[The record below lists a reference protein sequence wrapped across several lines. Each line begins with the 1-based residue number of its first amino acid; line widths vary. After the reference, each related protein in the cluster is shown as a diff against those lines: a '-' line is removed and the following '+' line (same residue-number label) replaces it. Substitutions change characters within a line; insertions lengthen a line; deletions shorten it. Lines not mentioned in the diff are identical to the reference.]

1 MNILHMQKLKKY
13 LKKAVVALI
22 EPIEREFPFLVL
34 FFMLIVFRPVK
45 FLLYTFIHS
54 DQYEVEGWGAICLA
68 FLISYILTLIVYY
81 AHRKWVKVFFYTI
94 GCTIFSI
101 DIFLHIVFHK
111 VICPQVLTVIGETN
125 YGEAHDFLQTFL
137 LSPKGFLSLFVVALA
152 VTIIYMSEKRRQV
165 FVSYLEKHPTKKNLI
180 DAVALSLSVVG
191 AFNAGVYY
199 KLLTN
204 RLDKDIILSDSTDSF
219 TSTLC
224 ALRAITFNAYEM
236 KKAVQNAN
244 DVRGGKITEKDSLNV
259 IFIIGESYNKRHAQI
274 YGYQLSTTPR
284 LMEEKKKGNLFV
296 FKDVV
301 SPSNYTTIVMKNMMC
316 CNSLA
321 NNEKWY
327 TTPFVPTIF
336 KRSGMEVDYWDNQ
349 RINSRT
355 IYDFTLN
362 AFLFNRNIIKL
373 SYNRIAPQTFEYDD
387 QLVSNYKQYKNK
399 AKGKYKFI
407 IFHLMGQHIDATE
420 RYPHDRFSRFSA
432 KNIHKEA
439 PYMTE
444 DRRQN
449 IADYDNATYYND
461 SVVSHII
468 DLYRNENTV
477 VVYCSDHG
485 EEVYDYRDSKG
496 RIDPEPGEL
505 RNCLKYQYEVPF
517 VIWCSDKYK
526 ALHPNTIRRIKASLN
541 RPFMTDNTCQLLF
554 DLAGLQT
561 IYYRPEH
568 DLISPKFR
576 ASKRIVNDNI
586 DYDAVMR

>member
-1 MNILHMQKLKKY
+1 MTNLKRFFIE
-13 LKKAVVALI
+13 AIQPLI
-22 EPIEREFPFLVL
+22 SPIVRELPFMVL

-81 AHRKWVKVFFYTI
+81 THRKWVKVFFYTI

-101 DIFLHIVFHK
+101 DIFLYIVFHK
-111 VICPQVLTVIGETN
+111 VISPQVLTVIGETN

-137 LSPKGFLSLFVVALA
+137 LSPKGILTLFIVAFV
-152 VTIIYMSEKRRQV
+152 VTIIYVSEKQRQV
-165 FVSYLEKHPTKKNLI
+165 FVSYLEHHPIKKDLI
-180 DAVALSLSVVG
+180 DAVALSLAVIG

-204 RLDKDIILSDSTDSF
+204 KLDKDIILSDSTDSF

-224 ALRAITFNAYEM
+224 ALRAIAFNAYEM

-244 DVRGGKITEKDSLNV
+244 NVRSGKITEKDSLNV

-274 YGYQLSTTPR
+274 YGYQLPTTPR
-284 LMEEKKKGNLFV
+284 LMEEERKGNLFV

-301 SPSNYTTIVMKNMMC
+301 SPSNYTTTVMKNMMC

-321 NNEKWY
+321 KNEKWY
-327 TTPFVPTIF
+327 DTPFVPTIF

-349 RINSRT
+349 RINSRN

-362 AFLFNRNIIKL
+362 AFLFNRDIIKL
-373 SYNRIAPQTFEYDD
+373 SYNRIAPQVFKYDD
-387 QLVSNYKQYKNK
+387 QLVSNYELYKNK
-399 AKGKYKFI
+399 ATGKYKFV
-407 IFHLMGQHIDATE
+407 IFHLMGQHIDAEE
-420 RYPHDRFSRFSA
+420 RYPHDHFSRFSA
-432 KNIHKEA
+432 KDIHKEA

-444 DRRQN
+444 TKRQD
-449 IADYDNATYYND
+449 IANYDNATYYND

-477 VVYCSDHG
+477 IVYCSDHG

-505 RNCLKYQYEVPF
+505 RNCLRYQYEVPF

-526 ALHPNTIRRIKASLN
+526 TLHPHTIHRIKAALN
-541 RPFMTDNTCQLLF
+541 RPFMTDNICQLLF
-554 DLAGLQT
+554 DLASLQT
-561 IYYRPEH
+561 IYYRPER
-568 DLISPKFR
+568 DIISPRFKP
-576 ASKRIVNDNI
+576 SKRIIYDNI